1 MAENTAAGMGKLI
14 IQTTT
19 GRDTIPVE
27 GVSVT
32 VSSPSGQPGVPS
44 TLLYSAQ
51 TDRSGLTP
59 VFDLEA
65 PPRADSMQPGGKAP
79 YARYNV
85 QVAHPD
91 YQPVS
96 IVDVTIFDGV
106 VSTLP
111 VFLVPSDGSA
121 QEGNGLVE
129 VIPPPPLS

>member
-1 MAENTAAGMGKLI
+1 MAENTASGMGKLV

-19 GRDTIPVE
+19 ARDTIPVE
-27 GVSVT
+27 DVSVT
-32 VSSPSGQPGVPS
+32 VSKPSGEQGVPP

-65 PPRADSMQPGGKAP
+65 PPRTDSMQPGGKAP

-85 QVAHPD
+85 QIAHPD

-96 IVDVTIFDGV
+96 IADVTIFDGV

-111 VFLVPSDGSA
+111 VFLVPHSGGGDD
-121 QEGNGLVE
+121 GLVE
-129 VIPPPPLS
+129 VIPPPPLA

>member
-1 MAENTAAGMGKLI
+1 MAENTATGMGKLI

-19 GRDTIPVE
+19 ARDTIPVE

-32 VSSPSGQPGVPS
+32 VSRPSGQEGVPP

-79 YARYNV
+79 YARYDV

-91 YQPVS
+91 FQPVS
-96 IVDVTIFDGV
+96 IVDVTIFDGI

-111 VFLVPSDGSA
+111 VFLVPHSGDVRDDG
-121 QEGNGLVE
+121 QVE
-129 VIPPPPLS
+129 VIPPPPLA